1 MISPSE
7 TRDLIIYDIF
17 HKIKYLRFD
26 PEHITTIDIGGSLFR
41 CYLNIH
47 FTKSLLFSPK
57 KTTVSRTDIM
67 LRDLLCLSGVTK
79 MEFEAVVLNPA
90 MRLVIEFGLVKFV
103 KRFGAKGKAGS
114 NGNRNWCF

>member
-26 PEHITTIDIGGSLFR
+26 PERITTIDIGGSLFR

-47 FTKSLLFSPK
+47 FTKSLLFFPK
-57 KTTVSRTDIM
+57 KPPLVGQILCYDIYYIYQ
-67 LRDLLCLSGVTK
+67 
-79 MEFEAVVLNPA
+79 E
-90 MRLVIEFGLVKFV
+90 
-103 KRFGAKGKAGS
+103 
-114 NGNRNWCF
+114 